1 MTFRVRVTLLTTAAV
16 AVAAI
21 AAGAVMYLMVQQQI
35 QTAFDDTL
43 KTTADSAR
51 MRKPASRRSL

>member
-1 MTFRVRVTLLTTAAV
+1 MSFRLSVTILTAAAV

-43 KTTADSAR
+43 QTTARTAT
-51 MRKPASRRSL
+51 